1 MQNGYVLVKDK
12 EGQLKY
18 YKDGKFFD
26 LDEVKF
32 SEKIEKE
39 IAVSQPPVPVI
50 PPKPVVNDAVKEEKK
65 LEKVD
70 YELEELKP
78 SDELVKK
85 RESDKLIVETQVQS
99 VVNKLKISFSNPKIK
114 ERFITILRTYFRG
127 IRRKKEIEYILGV
140 KKIDGGL
147 ELPKEKIRL
156 ITNVIDQVQVE
167 LDNERRKVV
176 YQAPVEKVA
185 EEKDDLIPI
194 VDKDH
199 RLAPPPPAVK
209 EKKSN
214 AFDKMMSTIEKEAAG
229 QAYSLED
236 SLKKPVGK
244 KIKRKV
250 KTESKKPKLDKMLD
264 IQPTSRMRG
273 PLEELAYM
281 DLKNF
286 KLLDTDPKK
295 AAEDIHEK
303 IALLADQGFTKK
315 VEGIVAWQQS
325 PVVRLYKE
333 MSVQG
338 IREAMPIKKVI
349 EKRQRE
355 NKEVLSL
362 TEFETISDINK
373 RLVY

>member
-1 MQNGYVLVKDK
+1 MNNGYVLVKDK
-12 EGQLKY
+12 DGQLKY

-39 IAVSQPPVPVI
+39 IAVSQPPVPVV
-50 PPKPVVNDAVKEEKK
+50 PPKPAVNEAVKEEKK

-70 YELEELKP
+70 FELEELKP
-78 SDELVKK
+78 SDDLVKK
-85 RESDKLIVETQVQS
+85 RESDKLIVETQVQA

-114 ERFITILRTYFRG
+114 ERFTTILRTYFRG

-147 ELPKEKIRL
+147 ELPKEKTRL
-156 ITNVIDQVQVE
+156 ILNVIDQVQVE

-176 YQAPVEKVA
+176 YQAPVKKVV
-185 EEKDDLIPI
+185 EEKDDLVPI

-199 RLAPPPPAVK
+199 RLAPPPPAIK
-209 EKKSN
+209 SKKSN

-229 QAYSLED
+229 QAYSLES
-236 SLKKPVGK
+236 SLKKPVTK

-250 KTESKKPKLDKMLD
+250 KTESKKPNLEKMVD
-264 IQPTSRMRG
+264 IKPTSRMRG

-295 AAEDIHEK
+295 AAEDVYEK
-303 IALLADQGFTKK
+303 IALLADQGFPKK
-315 VEGIVAWQQS
+315 VEGITAWQQC

-338 IREAMPIKKVI
+338 IREAMPIQKVI

-373 RLVY
+373 HLTY